1 MLLNLCTIVYSSECH
16 SSIIKSLKELSV
28 LPNSTKNIKLDFIFL
43 RMNSEISDSFFC
55 EDKSTE
61 KEARKDRKKAKY
73 LREKYLQYWVILL
86 PYKAEIQR
94 LTSISCKFNRSKLQ
108 IKATKIINGINVHVL
123 LKEVRIPVDA
133 RDSSSIAEYL
143 TTIISPVVSS
153 QSVF

>member
-1 MLLNLCTIVYSSECH
+1 RCNLIYRDLLTREHHEDWYRINVYGDLFDFIFISKTEYTTKHSECH

-28 LPNSTKNIKLDFIFL
+28 LPNPTKNIKLDFIFL
-43 RMNSEISDSFFC
+43 PMNSEISDSFFC

-94 LTSISCKFNRSKLQ
+94 LTSISCKFNRLKLQ
-108 IKATKIINGINVHVL
+108 IKAT
-123 LKEVRIPVDA
+123 
-133 RDSSSIAEYL
+133 
-143 TTIISPVVSS
+143 
-153 QSVF
+153 